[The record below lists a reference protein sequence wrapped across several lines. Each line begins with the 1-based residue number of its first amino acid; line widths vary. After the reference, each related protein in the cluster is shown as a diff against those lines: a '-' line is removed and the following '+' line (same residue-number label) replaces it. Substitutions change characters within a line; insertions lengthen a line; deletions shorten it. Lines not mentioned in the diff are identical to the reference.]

1 MGDTVGSSPA
11 KQCVP
16 ETWWTSF
23 MEGDTA
29 AHSFQVTGFSLLD
42 GMGGGNLVSSSTFRV
57 GDCESD
63 ITFYPDGWKVD
74 GGAHASAFLR
84 LCKGEPGLPKM
95 LHLRHSSRDW
105 LHGLP
110 GLQTSYTLSLLGK
123 DGQVFEQVSL
133 EHVFKSTGTFWG
145 YERFVK
151 KSKLQRLVS
160 RNDDC
165 VTIRCV
171 LTVKRKHRTE
181 EVRTLTILTPP
192 SNLHEDIA
200 RMLKDEDGVDVAF
213 VVGEKLFRA
222 HQHILAARSPAFKA
236 ELLDPM
242 TKEDPT
248 NPVNVHDMTSDIFEA
263 LLHFMYTDTLPHGSD
278 LEKTGI
284 LWRLLAVGD

>member
-42 GMGGGNLVSSSTFRV
+42 GMGGGNLVWSSAFRV
-57 GDCESD
+57 GDCDSD

-84 LCKGEPGLPKM
+84 LCKGE
-95 LHLRHSSRDW
+95 
-105 LHGLP
+105 P

-151 KSKLQRLVS
+151 KSKRQRLVS

-171 LTVKRKHRTE
+171 LTVTRKHRTE
-181 EVRTLTILTPP
+181 EVRALTILTPP

-236 ELLDPM
+236 ELLDPL

>member
-1 MGDTVGSSPA
+1 M
-11 KQCVP
+11 K
-16 ETWWTSF
+16 
-23 MEGDTA
+23 GDTA

-123 DGQVFEQVSL
+123 DGQVFG
-133 EHVFKSTGTFWG
+133 HIFKSTGTFWG

-160 RNDDC
+160 RNNDC

-171 LTVKRKHRTE
+171 LTVMTHEEASHRRGSRLHHPNPTIQSARRFWKDVEGRGRRKCHLHR
-181 EVRTLTILTPP
+181 R
-192 SNLHEDIA
+192 
-200 RMLKDEDGVDVAF
+200 
-213 VVGEKLFRA
+213 
-222 HQHILAARSPAFKA
+222 
-236 ELLDPM
+236 
-242 TKEDPT
+242 
-248 NPVNVHDMTSDIFEA
+248 
-263 LLHFMYTDTLPHGSD
+263 
-278 LEKTGI
+278 
-284 LWRLLAVGD
+284 